1 MELNYDL
8 IFMIVVLLW
17 PLTWV
22 LWTARQVA
30 KRIAVVNSW
39 TPWLPILYPFIYL
52 FGAVAITGESGERW
66 ESLVIMIVLVVG
78 YYLVFRFIGK
88 PVVYNASLGTLKKA
102 LERVFSIIDV
112 PFTNEGLSESGYAR
126 VDYFFEK
133 EGVGLRF
140 DSGFMTGE
148 YLGDLAIYINFR
160 PRLRAFRLENRV
172 VRELKRE
179 LNGKPADGLAVDPFL
194 LFGFGILI
202 IIIGIW
208 FYISKVSS

>member
-1 MELNYDL
+1 MALNYDL
-8 IFMIVVLLW
+8 IFMIVALLW

-30 KRIAVVNSW
+30 KRIAVVNNW
-39 TPWLPILYPFIYL
+39 TPYLPVLYIFIYL
-52 FGAVAITGESGERW
+52 FGADAVTGESGERW

-112 PFTNEGLSESGYAR
+112 AFTNEGLSESGYTR

-140 DSGFMTGE
+140 DSGFMTVN
-148 YLGDLAIYINFR
+148 YLRDLTIYITFR
-160 PRLRAFRLENRV
+160 PRLKAFRLENRV
-172 VRELKRE
+172 VRELKKE
-179 LNGKPADGLAVDPFL
+179 LNGKPADGLAVNPFL
-194 LFGFGILI
+194 LFGFGIFTI
-202 IIIGIW
+202 IIFIW
-208 FYISKVSS
+208 IISKVVS

>member
-1 MELNYDL
+1 MALNYDL
-8 IFMIVVLLW
+8 IFMIVALLW

-30 KRIAVVNSW
+30 KRIAVVNNW
-39 TPWLPILYPFIYL
+39 TPYLPVLYIFIYL
-52 FGAVAITGESGERW
+52 FGADAVTGESGERW

-112 PFTNEGLSESGYAR
+112 AFTNEGLSESGYAR

-140 DSGFMTGE
+140 DSGFMTVN
-148 YLGDLAIYINFR
+148 YLHDLTIYITFR
-160 PRLRAFRLENRV
+160 PRLKAFRLENRV
-172 VRELKRE
+172 VRELKKE

-194 LFGFGILI
+194 LFGFGILTI
-202 IIIGIW
+202 IIFIW
-208 FYISKVSS
+208 FYIGVSS